1 MLRNVILLDLHPMK
15 VDSGILESDAVNL
28 GYRPHAEITRDQ
40 LDIDRAA
47 LVGTITTVLRDGDVI
62 G

>member
-1 MLRNVILLDLHPMK
+1 MK